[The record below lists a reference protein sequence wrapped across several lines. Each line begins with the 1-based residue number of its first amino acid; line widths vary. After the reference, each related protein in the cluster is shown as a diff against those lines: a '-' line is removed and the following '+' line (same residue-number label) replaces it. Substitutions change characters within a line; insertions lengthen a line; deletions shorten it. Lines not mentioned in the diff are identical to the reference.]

1 MPDPGRLATFCLVSL
16 LLIVVPGPS
25 VMFVVSRALALGRR
39 AAFATVAGNAVGEF
53 VLVVAVSFGIDAI
66 IQRSLVAFT
75 VLKLVG
81 AAYLVYLGV
90 RTYRR
95 RGELGAVLDR
105 VQVRRATWRVWADAF
120 VVGVSNPKSLVF
132 FGAVLPQFVDAAA
145 GHVTA
150 QLLVLGLIFVA
161 IALASDSAWGLAA
174 GTARAWFARSPRR
187 LRMVGGAGGLTM
199 IGLGLG
205 VALTGRRS

>member
-1 MPDPGRLATFCLVSL
+1 MPDPARLATFCLVSL
-16 LLIVVPGPS
+16 VLIVVPGPS
-25 VMFVVSRALALGRR
+25 VMFVVSRALSMGRR
-39 AAFATVAGNAVGEF
+39 AAFATVVGNAVGEY
-53 VLVVAVSFGIDAI
+53 VEVVAVSFGVGAV
-66 IQRSLVAFT
+66 IQRSIVAFT

-95 RGELGAVLDR
+95 RGELAAALDQ
-105 VQVRRATWRVWADAF
+105 VQVRRPVWRVWTDAF

-132 FGAVLPQFVDAAA
+132 FGAVLPQFVDASA

-150 QLLVLGLIFVA
+150 QLLLLGLVFVV

-174 GTARAWFARSPRR
+174 GTARAWFARSLRR
-187 LRMVGGAGGLTM
+187 LRTVGGAGGLTM
-199 IGLGLG
+199 IGLG
-205 VALTGRRS
+205 VAVAFTGRRS

>member
-1 MPDPGRLATFCLVSL
+1 MPDPARLATFCLVSL
-16 LLIVVPGPS
+16 VLIVVPGPS
-25 VMFVVSRALALGRR
+25 VMFVVSRALSMGRR
-39 AAFATVAGNAVGEF
+39 AAFATVVGNAVGEY
-53 VLVVAVSFGIDAI
+53 VEVVAVSFGVGAV
-66 IQRSLVAFT
+66 IQRSIVAFT

-95 RGELGAVLDR
+95 RGELAAALDQ
-105 VQVRRATWRVWADAF
+105 VQVRRPVWRVWTDAF

-132 FGAVLPQFVDAAA
+132 FGAVLPQFVDASA

-150 QLLVLGLIFVA
+150 QLLLLGLVFVV

-174 GTARAWFARSPRR
+174 GTARAWFARSPR
-187 LRMVGGAGGLTM
+187 
-199 IGLGLG
+199 
-205 VALTGRRS
+205 

>member
-1 MPDPGRLATFCLVSL
+1 MPDAGRLATFCLVSL

-25 VMFVVSRALALGRR
+25 VMFVVSRALSLGRR
-39 AAFATVAGNAVGEF
+39 AAFATVVGNAVGEY
-53 VLVVAVSFGIDAI
+53 VLVVAVSFGIGAI
-66 IQRSLVAFT
+66 VQRSVVGFT

-95 RGELGAVLDR
+95 RGRLAAVLDQ
-105 VQVRRATWRVWADAF
+105 VQVRRATWRAWTDAF

-132 FGAVLPQFVDAAA
+132 FGAVLPQFVDASA

-150 QLLVLGLIFVA
+150 QLLLLGLIFVG
-161 IALASDSAWGLAA
+161 IALGSDSVWGLAA

-187 LRMVGGAGGLTM
+187 LSMVGGAGGLTM
-199 IGLGLG
+199 IGLGVG
-205 VALTGRRS
+205 VAFTGRRS